1 MSKDAFKSF
10 ARSHTELANYVMSGK
25 TNWQKLYELYEIYG
39 ENSSIWDD
47 YFSSS
52 SVPSTTSDI
61 STLPNNIRELMQ
73 SIKNID
79 LGSVQKGITNIQKA
93 LGLLQDI
100 GLGNSSNNTSSYEP
114 RPMYQHF
121 DD

>member
-1 MSKDAFKSF
+1 MSKESFKTF
-10 ARSHTELANYVMSGK
+10 ARGHTELANYVMNGK
-25 TNWQKLYELYEIYG
+25 TSWQKLYELYEIYG
-39 ENSSIWDD
+39 ENSSIWND

-52 SVPSTTSDI
+52 VPATVGDL
-61 STLPNNIRELMQ
+61 STLPNNIRDLMQ
-73 SIKNID
+73 NIKNID
-79 LGSVQKGITNIQKA
+79 LNSVQKGITNIQKA

-100 GLGNSSNNTSSYEP
+100 GLGNSNIPSNNYEP